1 MSVASYRNINA
12 HNRWGIIFSSG
23 VMAVTLIISW
33 VLWLIFYRANIDEI
47 LLILN
52 KVITEQGVNFNLTFQ
67 FFTVFILIF
76 AVFTLIV
83 ITLPF
88 LFLTKYGVITLLLSL
103 MIMLVSIIFLGSS
116 GLLIG
121 YGYHNFYNF
130 VMSKRISDIL
140 FFALPWALV
149 IICCLFLVFFCL
161 SLIIANLTK
170 KENKNKL
177 VTTDNEELLSIEA
190 VSINNRQNS
199 PFIEQAT
206 APSVFTERV
215 PNENQGIS
223 ITINNTADS
232 PLPQSKL
239 IEPQVINNPTP
250 IPTTS
255 ITNNNSTVNDEAT
268 WTPQQIEAVWNKG
281 EIIKNYNP
289 QLYRKDYAGALMF
302 KNSFINNVKLND
314 DPKSLKWT
322 IIYQCPLSHGGT
334 SDISN
339 LQPMNNINAITKGNN
354 YPRWKTAITFNR
366 KKNILKQKKWKQKK

>member
-33 VLWLIFYRANIDEI
+33 VLWLIFYRANITEI

-52 KVITEQGVNFNLTFQ
+52 RVITEQGINFNLTFQ

-76 AVFTLIV
+76 AVLILIV

-121 YGYHNFYNF
+121 YGYQNFYNF

-140 FFALPWALV
+140 FFALPWALA

-170 KENKNKL
+170 RENKNKL
-177 VTTDNEELLSIEA
+177 VTADNEELLSIEA
-190 VSINNRQNS
+190 VSINNNRQNS
-199 PFIEQAT
+199 PFIEQTT
-206 APSVFTERV
+206 APTVFTERL
-215 PNENQGIS
+215 PNESQGIS
-223 ITINNTADS
+223 IIINNTAGN
-232 PLPQSKL
+232 PLSQSKL
-239 IEPQVINNPTP
+239 IDPQVINNLTP
-250 IPTTS
+250 IPTT
-255 ITNNNSTVNDEAT
+255 TTNSTVNDEAT
-268 WTPQQIEAVWNKG
+268 WTSQQIEAVWNKG
-281 EIIKNYNP
+281 EIIENYNP

-302 KNSFINNVKLND
+302 KNSFINNINFND
-314 DPKSLKWT
+314 DPKGLKWT

-339 LQPMNNINAITKGNN
+339 LQPMNNINAITKANN
-354 YPRWKTAITFNR
+354 YPRWKTAITFNG
-366 KKNILKQKKWKQKK
+366 KENILKQKKWKHKK